1 MIGVKRAQAACFLA
15 RLYWVYPY
23 KN

>member
-1 MIGVKRAQAACFLA
+1 MIGVNRAQAACFLA

-23 KN
+23 KK